1 MVSKFLYNLF
11 LALYSVGIR
20 VASAWNPKAKK
31 WLNGRRNIFATINTK
46 LPAGPGGTTQNL
58 PTQQA
63 SAKPIWM
70 HCASLGEFEQGR
82 PLLEQLKADDPQQ
95 QIVLTFFSPSGYEV
109 MKDYTGA
116 DYVFYLPMDS
126 PANAKEFLDAVKP
139 SLVLWVKYEYWFYYL
154 TELKQRNIPTIL
166 ISGIFR
172 PNQPFFK
179 WYGEIWKKML
189 ESFTH
194 FFVQNEESKEL
205 LATINFK
212 ENVSINGDTRF
223 DRVLEI
229 AENFVP
235 IPHIEAFCGDGPVIV
250 AGSTWEE
257 DEIELLHFVNVHQQ
271 IKFIIAPHEIDK
283 ANLHDVKDEFPRSI
297 FYSDLVKRNSAERS
311 SAENEQP
318 TGPGGRTTINE
329 QLITPNVLI
338 IDNIGT
344 LSRLYKY
351 ATVTYI
357 GGGFGADGVH
367 NVLEAAVYGK
377 PVVFGPVY
385 EKFDE
390 AIGLVKAGGGI
401 SIDGPVKL
409 ETVLNNLLNDE
420 VERKRRGEAAKQY
433 VLENAGASKKI
444 IQFIQEKR
452 LLTN

>member
-1 MVSKFLYNLF
+1 MLSKFLYNLF

-20 VASAWNPKAKK
+20 VASTWNPKAKK
-31 WLNGRRNIFATINTK
+31 WLNGRRNIFATINDQRFTNSD
-46 LPAGPGGTTQNL
+46 Q
-58 PTQQA
+58 
-63 SAKPIWM
+63 PIWM

-82 PLLEQLKADDPQQ
+82 PLLEQLKAGNPEQK
-95 QIVLTFFSPSGYEV
+95 IVLTFFSPSGYEV

-116 DYVFYLPMDS
+116 DHVFYLPMDS
-126 PANAKEFLDAVKP
+126 PQNAKKFLDAVKP

-154 TELKQRNIPTIL
+154 TELKQRNITTVL

-179 WYGEIWKKML
+179 WYGGIWKKML

-212 ENVSINGDTRF
+212 ENVRINGDTRF

-229 AENFVP
+229 AENFIPV
-235 IPHIEAFCGDGPVIV
+235 PHIEAFCAGNPVIV

-257 DEIELLHFVNVHQQ
+257 DEIELLHFVNVHQH
-271 IKFIIAPHEIDK
+271 IKFIIAPHEINK
-283 ANLHDVKDEFPRSI
+283 INLHDVKDEFPKSI
-297 FYSDLVKRNSAERS
+297 FNSDLIKENAAAKSAAETNSPQLT
-311 SAENEQP
+311 ENEQP
-318 TGPGGRTTINE
+318 TTN
-329 QLITPNVLI
+329 NVLI
-338 IDNIGT
+338 IDNIGM

-390 AIGLVKAGGGI
+390 AIGLVKAEGGI

-409 ETVLNNLLNDE
+409 ETILNTLLNDE
-420 VERKRRGEAAKQY
+420 AERNRRGEAAKQY